1 MASSARKRKPR
12 VDEATRLARSILP
25 AIQAARGGFTAVDIA
40 NHSDGDQRHMVR
52 SGEKRTIRRRT
63 HIEKLKAQLHLEER
77 EAAACEWYA
86 DAHAARYDTLGVTA
100 SYGERGLSGSMDFD
114 HLPST
119 SEQAEAVA
127 QFEQAREAISPP
139 LRLMFDR
146 IVLQGWGVGKST
158 QFMFRLAARQL
169 MHGIETFVEL

>member
-1 MASSARKRKPR
+1 
-12 VDEATRLARSILP
+12 
-25 AIQAARGGFTAVDIA
+25 
-40 NHSDGDQRHMVR
+40 MVR

-100 SYGERGLSGSMDFD
+100 SYGERGLSGSMDF
-114 HLPST
+114 
-119 SEQAEAVA
+119 EAVA